1 MVNLALEILLVLNIV
16 GISDAN
22 WNEWWTYD
30 GISGPSYWGVINP
43 DWNMCSKGKQQSP
56 VNIDPDQL
64 IYDEKLTKQQFL
76 VDKQQISGSLHN
88 TGQTLVFKIDAD
100 RAAKM
105 PVNITGGPLS
115 YRYVK
120 NKEFFLIKTIIAIEI
135 FCYIKN
141 ISSFQGENAYQEMHR
156 K

>member
-56 VNIDPDQL
+56 VNIDPAQL

-120 NKEFFLIKTIIAIEI
+120 NKEFSLIIKTIIAIET
-135 FCYIKN
+135 N
-141 ISSFQGENAYQEMHR
+141 LSHQL
-156 K
+156 

>member
-1 MVNLALEILLVLNIV
+1 MTMMNLVLGTLLVLNIA

-43 DWNMCSKGKQQSP
+43 EWHMCSKGKQQSP
-56 VNIDPDQL
+56 VNTEPDQL
-64 IYDEKLTKQQFL
+64 VYDEKLNRQQFH
-76 VDKQQISGSLHN
+76 VDKQHMSGALLN

-115 YRYVK
+115 YRYK
-120 NKEFFLIKTIIAIEI
+120 LSCITP
-135 FCYIKN
+135 
-141 ISSFQGENAYQEMHR
+141 
-156 K
+156 

>member
-1 MVNLALEILLVLNIV
+1 MVNLVMKTLLILNII
-16 GISDAN
+16 GISNAN

-43 DWNMCSKGKQQSP
+43 DWNMCSKGKEQSP
-56 VNIDPDQL
+56 VNVEPDQL
-64 IYDEKLTKQQFL
+64 VYDEKLNKQQFH
-76 VDKQQISGSLHN
+76 VDKQQMSGALHN

-115 YRYVK
+115 YRY
-120 NKEFFLIKTIIAIEI
+120 
-135 FCYIKN
+135 
-141 ISSFQGENAYQEMHR
+141 GD
-156 K
+156 

>member
-1 MVNLALEILLVLNIV
+1 MKNSDENLMNRKIVKKMTCLVLEILLVLNIL
-16 GISDAN
+16 GFSNAN

-43 DWNMCSKGKQQSP
+43 AWNMCSKGKQQSP
-56 VNIDPDQL
+56 VNVDPDQL
-64 IYDEKLTKQQFL
+64 VYDEKLNKQQFR

-88 TGQTLVFKIDAD
+88 TGQSLVFKIDAD

-115 YRYVK
+115 YRYLSLLSV
-120 NKEFFLIKTIIAIEI
+120 N
-135 FCYIKN
+135 
-141 ISSFQGENAYQEMHR
+141 
-156 K
+156 